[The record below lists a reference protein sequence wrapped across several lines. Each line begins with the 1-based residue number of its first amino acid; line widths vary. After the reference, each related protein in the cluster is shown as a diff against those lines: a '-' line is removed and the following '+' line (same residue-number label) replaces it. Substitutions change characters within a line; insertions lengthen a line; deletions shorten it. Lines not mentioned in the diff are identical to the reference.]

1 MHHHDSTSH
10 TKCLV
15 KESKYESTNN
25 DRISTKLK
33 KTDTTHQTKVNKESG
48 MVTHVPPLNPTIG
61 EAVAGNTKFKANLGF
76 MVRLC
81 LKIKK

>member
-1 MHHHDSTSH
+1 MSSER
-10 TKCLV
+10 KQIR
-15 KESKYESTNN
+15 EYELN